1 MRISRHPLKQ
11 FLFLLLLLPAF
22 AVAEQQAEIPELK
35 PQPQQA
41 LVEQL
46 VATYTS
52 RLHFASRELDDKLS
66 SEVFERYLEMLDPSK
81 VYFTRDDIA
90 GFEKHRHVID
100 DALKSGRVDV
110 AYDIYNT
117 LLKRMV
123 ERIASIDVLLQ
134 KEPDFSVD
142 EYFEFDRRDADWQTA
157 AELDEYWRKR
167 IKNEALGL
175 MLADKT
181 WDETRELLSKRYS
194 NFRRRVAQ
202 VNSGDVFDLFINA
215 YAQTLDPHTMYF
227 SPRDSEE
234 FEIRMSLSYEGI
246 GASLQMEDEYVT
258 IMNTIPGGAAHRSGE
273 LKPKDRI
280 TAVGEGDDGE
290 MTDVVGWR
298 LDEVVD
304 LIRGP
309 KDTVVRLQ
317 ILPAGAAPG
326 TSERVISLVRSEIKL
341 EEQAAQA
348 SVLEVPEREHS
359 RKLGVIKVPAFYL
372 DFRGKVSGREDYR
385 STTRD
390 VRRLIG
396 ELKEKGVDGLILD
409 LRYNGGGSLQEAAEL
424 TGLFIDQGP
433 VVQIRASAGPKEV
446 IEDVEPGVAWD
457 GPLVVL
463 VNRFS
468 ASASE
473 IFAGAI
479 QDYGRGLV
487 VGTRTFGKGTV
498 QHLVDLNRMLNTET
512 DLGQL
517 KMTIG
522 MYYRVNGASTQHRGV
537 VPDIELPSELDID
550 SIGESSQP
558 TALPWDEIEPV
569 GKIREVGIAARD
581 LLPKM
586 REEVSKRQQEDELFR
601 LFVDDLRELN
611 RLRDETRVSLQ
622 IEKRQKEQAERDA
635 LQLERI
641 NKRRLALGL
650 AEVKSLEEAAE
661 AEEEHDLVLQEAGR
675 ILRDYLVELTPADR
689 GQRLAAG
696 ASP

>member
-1 MRISRHPLKQ
+1 MRRRPAAHSSPLLHLSGQQVPDCRRRRREHHSLRPPAPWLQQQLPDESQCGKQRQSEENQRVKRERPQFALQARVLRPKQDEDQQGHGNAEKNGAAASENDAVQNGNRPHECTLRGKPVIEGTMRPGYVRIRRIGARNACASTTGRIMRISRHPLKQ

-167 IKNEALGL
+167 IKNEALRL

-326 TSERVISLVRSEIKL
+326 TSERVISLVRSAIKL

-348 SVLEVPEREHS
+348 SVLEVPEGEHS

-498 QHLVDLNRMLNTET
+498 QHL
-512 DLGQL
+512 
-517 KMTIG
+517 
-522 MYYRVNGASTQHRGV
+522 
-537 VPDIELPSELDID
+537 
-550 SIGESSQP
+550 
-558 TALPWDEIEPV
+558 
-569 GKIREVGIAARD
+569 
-581 LLPKM
+581 
-586 REEVSKRQQEDELFR
+586 
-601 LFVDDLRELN
+601 
-611 RLRDETRVSLQ
+611 
-622 IEKRQKEQAERDA
+622 
-635 LQLERI
+635 
-641 NKRRLALGL
+641 
-650 AEVKSLEEAAE
+650 
-661 AEEEHDLVLQEAGR
+661 
-675 ILRDYLVELTPADR
+675 
-689 GQRLAAG
+689 
-696 ASP
+696 